1 MKRWAASEIDLRE
14 FEKPGNVLSRVR
26 SVQTPSVLPLSYIH
40 NRLGEFYLRGKRG
53 ISLEHGIELMMKFH
67 GLKKLHGR
75 FWKPTLV
82 VSNPGG
88 TPRPFAWISETRF
101 VQGLKGDSNA
111 AAESLAYQ
119 QPDGS
124 TKPGARWC
132 KPQKTPEAL
141 SCVALEARHL
151 LCVGHLPRFD
161 IMAVLK
167 GSMKFCW
174 LRRTKT
180 VFASR
185 NSYYL
190 SFTLDFLALA
200 IISNLRTVLC
210 SERVVY

>member
-40 NRLGEFYLRGKRG
+40 NRLGEFYLRGKCG
-53 ISLEHGIELMMKFH
+53 ISLEHGIELMMKFR

-88 TPRPFAWISETRF
+88 TPRPLWDTLCAGA
-101 VQGLKGDSNA
+101 QGWLKCSCWK
-111 AAESLAYQ
+111 SS
-119 QPDGS
+119 DGS
-124 TKPGARWC
+124 TKPGAWRC

-151 LCVGHLPRFD
+151 LCMGHLPRFD
-161 IMAVLK
+161 ITAVLK

-200 IISNLRTVLC
+200 IISNSRTMLC
-210 SERVVY
+210 SERVVC

>member
-1 MKRWAASEIDLRE
+1 MVSKSSMEGSGSQPWWS
-14 FEKPGNVLSRVR
+14 
-26 SVQTPSVLPLSYIH
+26 
-40 NRLGEFYLRGKRG
+40 
-53 ISLEHGIELMMKFH
+53 
-67 GLKKLHGR
+67 
-75 FWKPTLV
+75 PTLV
-82 VSNPGG
+82 EP
-88 TPRPFAWISETRF
+88 PDLSETQF

-111 AAESLAYQ
+111 AAESLAHQ

-124 TKPGARWC
+124 TKPGAWCC
-132 KPQKTPEAL
+132 KPQNTPEAL
-141 SCVALEARHL
+141 SCVAVEARYL

-161 IMAVLK
+161 ITAVLK

-200 IISNLRTVLC
+200 IISNSRTMLC
-210 SERVVY
+210 SERVVC

>member
-53 ISLEHGIELMMKFH
+53 ISLEDGKFH

-88 TPRPFAWISETRF
+88 TPRPFARISETRF

-167 GSMKFCW
+167 GLMKFCW